1 MVRSGRKNFVSCQL
15 QQENAIFSSH
25 IHRTQSA
32 PAPMY
37 GRGGP
42 RLREHTLPD
51 VTGSHNIA
59 ATLLFSSVN
68 ALLIVWN
75 FYSCRRV
82 DSICRAAN
90 GKLRWKS
97 ASTVGGLVLNIREH
111 EMTN

>member
-1 MVRSGRKNFVSCQL
+1 MGEV
-15 QQENAIFSSH
+15 
-25 IHRTQSA
+25 A
-32 PAPMY
+32 P
-37 GRGGP
+37 GCVN
-42 RLREHTLPD
+42 TLYD
-51 VTGSHNIA
+51 VTGSHNKA
-59 ATLLFSSVN
+59 ATLSSSSVN

-75 FYSCRRV
+75 FYSCKRV